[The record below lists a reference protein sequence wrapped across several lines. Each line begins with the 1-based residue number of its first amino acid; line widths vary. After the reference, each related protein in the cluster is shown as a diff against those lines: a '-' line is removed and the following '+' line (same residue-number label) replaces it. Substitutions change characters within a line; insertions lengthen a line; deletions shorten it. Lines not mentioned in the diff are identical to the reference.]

1 MKKLIYFHR
10 NRNAGYSIEKVSKP
24 YTDKINDKIILHVP
38 EARAS
43 PLSLLRNFIF
53 IFRKRQKDAIH
64 HITGDIHY
72 GLLAL
77 IGRKTVITI
86 HDTGTVDF
94 NKGNKIK
101 RWITFLLWFKIPLK
115 IADKIVCI
123 SDITKQ
129 YVQKYTNRNDIL
141 VIPNCVDSQITF
153 HEKKE
158 IRGNLKILMIGTSP
172 NKNIERQIIALQGL
186 KCHLT
191 IIGKLTNEQI
201 ELLEENEISYSNKIN
216 LSDSEVYDEY
226 YKADLV
232 MFCSLFEGFGMPIVE
247 ANKAGTPV
255 LCSDIPVMHEV
266 GNVAAYFVN
275 PFDISSIRQGVL
287 DIMENYDLRQ
297 DLIVRGIRNSERY
310 EIEKIYPLWEKVY
323 EGL

>member
-53 IFRKRQKDAIH
+53 IFRKRQKNAIH

-101 RWITFLLWFKIPLK
+101 RWLTHLLWFKIPLK

-123 SDITKQ
+123 SEVTNQ
-129 YVQKYTNRNDIL
+129 YIKKYTNRNDIL

-153 HEKKE
+153 HEKK
-158 IRGNLKILMIGTSP
+158 
-172 NKNIERQIIALQGL
+172 
-186 KCHLT
+186 
-191 IIGKLTNEQI
+191 
-201 ELLEENEISYSNKIN
+201 
-216 LSDSEVYDEY
+216 
-226 YKADLV
+226 
-232 MFCSLFEGFGMPIVE
+232 
-247 ANKAGTPV
+247 
-255 LCSDIPVMHEV
+255 
-266 GNVAAYFVN
+266 
-275 PFDISSIRQGVL
+275 
-287 DIMENYDLRQ
+287 
-297 DLIVRGIRNSERY
+297 RN
-310 EIEKIYPLWEKVY
+310 
-323 EGL
+323 